1 MRNKLQRNK
10 TIITSI
16 SLDED
21 TRELLAKQAATDN
34 RSRSQQ
40 VAFQIKLYEEYRKE
54 VIRIPVIGTIRDGGI
69 EFIGTDTEL
78 E

>member
-40 VAFQIKLYEEYRKE
+40 VAFLIKLYEEYRKE

-69 EFIGTDTEL
+69 EFIGSDTEL

>member
-40 VAFQIKLYEEYRKE
+40 VAFLIKLYEEYRKQ

-69 EFIGTDTEL
+69 EFIGSDAEQ